1 MTTTLMVLQA
11 IISVILII
19 VVLLQFGKG
28 AEAGLMAAAGSE
40 SIMSSSTR
48 GNIMT
53 KITAILAVLFLGN
66 SILLARLQDTKYQ
79 KSLLDGEAPVAR
91 KLNNDAAPA
100 APGTPANTTA
110 PAAAPAAPAAPE
122 AQKANEATKAV
133 EAAKAAV
140 KDAAKTTEPATKK

>member
-11 IISVILII
+11 IISVLLII

-28 AEAGLMAAAGSE
+28 AEAGLMAQAGSE

-53 KITAILAVLFLGN
+53 KITAVLAILFLGN

-79 KSLLDGEAPVAR
+79 KSLLDSEAPVAR
-91 KLNNDAAPA
+91 KLNNDAPVVPA
-100 APGTPANTTA
+100 TVPAVPATPTNTTA
-110 PAAAPAAPAAPE
+110 PA
-122 AQKANEATKAV
+122 TK
-133 EAAKAAV
+133 
-140 KDAAKTTEPATKK
+140 

>member
-11 IISVILII
+11 IISVLLII

-28 AEAGLMAAAGSE
+28 AEAGLMAQAGSE

-53 KITAILAVLFLGN
+53 KITAFLAIAFLGN
-66 SILLARLQDTKYQ
+66 SILLARLQDSKYQ

-91 KLNNDAAPA
+91 KLNNDAAPK
-100 APGTPANTTA
+100 APEAN
-110 PAAAPAAPAAPE
+110 PAAPATTTTP
-122 AQKANEATKAV
+122 AT
-133 EAAKAAV
+133 EAAKTETKVPAA
-140 KDAAKTTEPATKK
+140 PITK